1 MKKATLL
8 ASLAVLALSGRSMAL
23 QEGLRRPV
31 TVAGQPAGVIAAFYV
46 ANIDGAVGQC
56 LYDLDW
62 ESPFQAAGSVMCSIT
77 EQKVLGHTS
86 CLMNRS
92 APPFSTVVKSV
103 EDKQHSTCLGFDQYA
118 IPQVVRLTLGEG
130 TAAPTLNG
138 LAVYQ
143 LFPFLPRPIS
153 IF

>member
-8 ASLAVLALSGRSMAL
+8 ASLAVLSLPGHAAAL

-31 TVAGQPAGVIAAFYV
+31 SVAGAPAGVITAFYV
-46 ANIDGAVGQC
+46 ANISGPSGQC
-56 LYDLDW
+56 QYDLDW
-62 ESPFQAAGSVMCSIT
+62 ESPFQAAGSVMCQII

-86 CLMNRS
+86 CLANRAS
-92 APPFSTVVKSV
+92 PFSTVVRTV
-103 EDKQHSTCLGFDQYA
+103 ESKEQPSCYGFDQYA

-130 TAAPTLNG
+130 TATPTLNG